1 MVSAEG
7 PHLPSEAAHSINNTI
22 TRLSAL
28 SRMCSPCST
37 RRDCTLG
44 FPVCLHLVCSGGYA
58 DVAVWDV
65 QRRCLVMLLQQHPV
79 CVEQLAFSPD
89 GCWLVSVGSGRV
101 VVWDIATG
109 RATAVGAVKQ
119 VRVFHGC
126 RASPLRRLSHCCC
139 SVPSTVRC
147 PLLCHQW

>member
-1 MVSAEG
+1 
-7 PHLPSEAAHSINNTI
+7 
-22 TRLSAL
+22 
-28 SRMCSPCST
+28 
-37 RRDCTLG
+37 
-44 FPVCLHLVCSGGYA
+44 
-58 DVAVWDV
+58 VAVWDV

-119 VRVFHGC
+119 VRGAQHNGC
-126 RASPLRRLSHCCC
+126 LGPGAFAHECRHIIATVLR
-139 SVPSTVRC
+139 
-147 PLLCHQW
+147 